1 MYHGS
6 KESCE
11 SKLKGGG
18 GWVIN
23 KPLIQ
28 NERKSN
34 DEYVEKKTPNMK
46 PWNFNPSIPESNFNL
61 VTPN

>member
-1 MYHGS
+1 MYQGS
-6 KESCE
+6 KESCK

-18 GWVIN
+18 GWVIY

-34 DEYVEKKTPNMK
+34 DEYVGKKNPNMK
-46 PWNFNPSIPESNFNL
+46 PWNFNP
-61 VTPN
+61 

>member
-34 DEYVEKKTPNMK
+34 NEYVDKK
-46 PWNFNPSIPESNFNL
+46 NPKHEALELQSLRAIL
-61 VTPN
+61 IL

>member
-46 PWNFNPSIPESNFNL
+46 PWNFNP
-61 VTPN
+61 

>member
-6 KESCE
+6 NESCK

-23 KPLIQ
+23 KPPIQ
-28 NERKSN
+28 DERKST
-34 DEYVEKKTPNMK
+34 DEYVGKKK
-46 PWNFNPSIPESNFNL
+46 HKHEALELQSLRAIL
-61 VTPN
+61 VL

>member
-18 GWVIN
+18 GWVIY

-34 DEYVEKKTPNMK
+34 DEYVEKKSK
-46 PWNFNPSIPESNFNL
+46 HEALELQSLRAIL
-61 VTPN
+61 VL